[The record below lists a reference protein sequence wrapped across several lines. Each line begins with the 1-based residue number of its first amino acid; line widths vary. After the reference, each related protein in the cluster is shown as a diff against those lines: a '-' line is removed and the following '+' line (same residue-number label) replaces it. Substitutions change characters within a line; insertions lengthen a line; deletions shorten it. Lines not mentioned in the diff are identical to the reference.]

1 MSADLAS
8 SPVVR
13 GLRVVR
19 TSEYRRLS
27 IWKNVVSLV
36 LQMLPGDED
45 HWSVLSVH
53 SGAEIL
59 ARRRLENDTVA
70 DRVRSRFVALVTD
83 MSAAEF
89 ERANWQAVL
98 DGIPAEGA

>member
-1 MSADLAS
+1 MSAKLER

-13 GLRVVR
+13 GLRVVK

-27 IWKNVVSLV
+27 IWRNLVSLV
-36 LQMLPGDED
+36 LQMIPGDED

-53 SGAEIL
+53 SGADVL

-70 DRVRSRFVALVTD
+70 DRVRSRFVALVTG
-83 MSAAEF
+83 MGEAEF
-89 ERANWQAVL
+89 AASNWQEVL
-98 DGIPAEGA
+98 DGIPREDA

>member
-1 MSADLAS
+1 MGGELAS

-27 IWKNVVSLV
+27 IWKNLVSLV
-36 LQMLPGDED
+36 LEMLPGDED

-53 SGAEIL
+53 AGSEVV
-59 ARRRLENDTVA
+59 ARRRFANDTEA
-70 DRVRSRFVALVTD
+70 DRVRDRFVTLVAG
-83 MSAAEF
+83 MSEAEF

-98 DGIPAEGA
+98 DGVQPATE